1 MKRLMFAI
9 ILTIPLTGPALA
21 DPCDKLISTL
31 ESALTEPGASYA
43 NRIELDALLNAG
55 REAKAA
61 GNTEYC
67 EQAMKGSPKQ
77 QLPQSTPTD
86 LDADKCHGTPSTV

>member
-1 MKRLMFAI
+1 MKRLLFAV
-9 ILTIPLTGPALA
+9 ILVIPLVSPAVA

-31 ESALTEPGASYA
+31 ESAIAEPGVSYA

-61 GNTEYC
+61 GNTQYC
-67 EQAMKGSPKQ
+67 EQAMTGAPGHP
-77 QLPQSTPTD
+77 PQSTPAD
-86 LDADKCHGTPSTV
+86 RDANTCTGTPSTV

>member
-1 MKRLMFAI
+1 MKRLLLAI
-9 ILTIPLTGPALA
+9 ILAIPLTGPAFA

-31 ESALTEPGASYA
+31 ESALAEPSASYA

-55 REAKAA
+55 RQAKAA

-67 EQAMKGSPKQ
+67 EQAMKGSPGH
-77 QLPQSTPTD
+77 LPQSTPAD
-86 LDADKCHGTPSTV
+86 RDANKCHGTPSTV

>member
-1 MKRLMFAI
+1 MKRLFFAC
-9 ILTIPLTGPALA
+9 ILAIPFAGPALA

-31 ESALTEPGASYA
+31 ESAIAEPGVSYA

-61 GNTEYC
+61 GNTQYC
-67 EQAMKGSPKQ
+67 EQAIMGSPGH
-77 QLPQSTPTD
+77 PTQSTPAD
-86 LDADKCHGTPSTV
+86 RDANTCRGTPSTV

>member
-9 ILTIPLTGPALA
+9 ILTLPLAGPALA

-31 ESALTEPGASYA
+31 ESALAAPGASYA

-55 REAKAA
+55 RKAKAA
-61 GNTEYC
+61 GNTQYC
-67 EQAMKGSPKQ
+67 EQAMTGSPGQ
-77 QLPQSTPTD
+77 PPQSAPAD
-86 LDADKCHGTPSTV
+86 RDANTCRGTPSTV

>member
-9 ILTIPLTGPALA
+9 ILTIPLAGPALA
-21 DPCDKLISTL
+21 DPCDKLINTL
-31 ESALTEPGASYA
+31 ESALAEPGVSYA
-43 NRIELDALLNAG
+43 NRVELDALLNAG

-61 GNTEYC
+61 GNTQYC
-67 EQAMKGSPKQ
+67 EQAMTGSPG

-86 LDADKCHGTPSTV
+86 RDADKCHGTPNSV

>member
-1 MKRLMFAI
+1 MKRLMFTI
-9 ILTIPLTGPALA
+9 TLTIPLAGPAFA

-31 ESALTEPGASYA
+31 ESAIAEPGVSYA

-61 GNTEYC
+61 GNTKYC
-67 EQAMKGSPKQ
+67 EQAMTGSPGH
-77 QLPQSTPTD
+77 LPQSTPAD
-86 LDADKCHGTPSTV
+86 RDANTCSGTPSTV

>member
-1 MKRLMFAI
+1 MKRLLFAFV
-9 ILTIPLTGPALA
+9 LAIPLAGPAFA

-31 ESALTEPGASYA
+31 ESALAEPGSSYA

-67 EQAMKGSPKQ
+67 EQAMKGSPGG
-77 QLPQSTPTD
+77 LPQTVPAD
-86 LDADKCHGTPSTV
+86 RDAGKCTGTPSTV